1 MDRRENTDLY
11 QELETYRN
19 MGVPLYLN
27 GIESTPKRIARAYR
41 IAEEGDYMR
50 DYIQDENGKVQG
62 LSFDYVQDEPVYNYV
77 HRRKNLKKP

>member
-1 MDRRENTDLY
+1 
-11 QELETYRN
+11 

-27 GIESTPKRIARAYR
+27 GRESTPKRIARAYR

>member
-27 GIESTPKRIARAYR
+27 GRESTPKRIARAYR

-62 LSFDYVQDEPVYNYV
+62 LSLI
-77 HRRKNLKKP
+77 HI